1 MSTTEEAMKDEVSNE
16 NDEHAEPQGKVTYL
30 LVSKDKDFASKSIS
44 RENFFLIGANTKYR
58 PAVRVNSRYIP
69 WKFHYLMFKNLVWC
83 LWLMSIYNY
92 KKVYFIFLKCLC

>member
-1 MSTTEEAMKDEVSNE
+1 MDEVGTELSFCDNNTNSETHLSLAQTMNEYDRQEAMKDEVSNE

-58 PAVRVNSRYIP
+58 PAVRVSSRCIP
-69 WKFHYLMFKNLVWC
+69 WKFH
-83 LWLMSIYNY
+83 
-92 KKVYFIFLKCLC
+92 